1 MEGESRM
8 EDRRKFSREQA
19 LIEAERCLYCYDAP
33 CEKACPAHVPV
44 PEFIQSVRTGNLKG
58 ARNIIR
64 EANPFIEICGVIC
77 PEFCSEQCIRGKI
90 DTPINV
96 RQLHKFV
103 TDNTD
108 PEENLEPAERTG
120 QKVAIVGGGPAGL
133 SCAREL
139 SRLGYKPVIL
149 EKDVVGGIPAQEIA
163 RTRLDEEIAGKETGF
178 IVKHFVEEVKRA
190 EVEFVGDL
198 LKEYGAVFIS
208 TGLEKE
214 QEPDIPGTDL
224 EGVFFAREI
233 LKNVRKGQKSPA
245 GRRVGVIGGGNVAL
259 ETAAVL
265 KAEDPGRDVEVIYR
279 RGLKELKAFR
289 EEIEEAVER
298 GVTFQFMAIPREI
311 RGDAKVE
318 GIMVTRARLSE
329 PDESGRRRPEPVE
342 NSDFFIPLDTII
354 IAIGQKAGEKF
365 PEIEKTAAGLIK
377 VNDKLETNIPGVF
390 AGGDMVNGACTVV
403 ESVRDGKKAAAS
415 IAEYLERG
423 KA

>member
-1 MEGESRM
+1 
-8 EDRRKFSREQA
+8 
-19 LIEAERCLYCYDAP
+19 
-33 CEKACPAHVPV
+33 
-44 PEFIQSVRTGNLKG
+44 
-58 ARNIIR
+58 
-64 EANPFIEICGVIC
+64 
-77 PEFCSEQCIRGKI
+77 
-90 DTPINV
+90 
-96 RQLHKFV
+96 
-103 TDNTD
+103 
-108 PEENLEPAERTG
+108 
-120 QKVAIVGGGPAGL
+120 
-133 SCAREL
+133 
-139 SRLGYKPVIL
+139 
-149 EKDVVGGIPAQEIA
+149 
-163 RTRLDEEIAGKETGF
+163 
-178 IVKHFVEEVKRA
+178 VKHFVEEVKRA